1 MMKHPAQRP
10 LILWALCALGP
21 ALFLALFFFAPV
33 ADLLSLGVDELA
45 GSWAESGV
53 SGLIDQL
60 SRARAF
66 EALLTTLGLAFAGTI
81 LSITVGIPAAYVVYR
96 IRFRGQT
103 IVRFLIVFPFVLPTI
118 AVATAFRALYDSAG
132 LFGGLGLAGS
142 PVLIVLA
149 MMFFNISVIVRTVG
163 ASWSTL
169 NPNHEAAARTLGASP
184 ARAFLTV
191 TWPRLAPAV
200 YSASTLV
207 FLYCSTSYSLVM
219 ILGSTR
225 THTLETEIYRQ
236 TSQFL
241 NLGTA
246 ALLSLV
252 QVIVVV
258 IALIIS
264 HYVSKKA
271 TVADSYS
278 RFIAAPP
285 RITTRQIPLVAGVL
299 GIVTALIILPIVQ
312 VLIRSL
318 RRNGEFTLQN
328 YTDLFRPGAARSVD
342 FPIATTIGQS
352 LEAAVYATVIAV
364 VVGATVSLLVTRK
377 LRIHHETWQKITGIY
392 DALFIFPVGISSVT
406 LGFGMLV
413 ALGGSLAFISESP
426 LLLPLAQALVALPIL
441 IRTIVPML
449 MRTNRKL
456 YGPALTLGASPL
468 RAFFTV
474 EGPTLM
480 RALGVAAGFA
490 FAISIG
496 EFSAT
501 SFLVLQ
507 REPTLPVMIYH
518 LIGRAGAT
526 DQGMA
531 YAGTVFLCAI
541 TAIVMLIVEKL
552 SAVGAG
558 VGAGAAVGAGAGA
571 TTGANHS
578 THADAGATTLSLPL
592 TTKQPAT
599 TKEPR

>member
-1 MMKHPAQRP
+1 
-10 LILWALCALGP
+10 
-21 ALFLALFFFAPV
+21 
-33 ADLLSLGVDELA
+33 
-45 GSWAESGV
+45 
-53 SGLIDQL
+53 
-60 SRARAF
+60 
-66 EALLTTLGLAFAGTI
+66 
-81 LSITVGIPAAYVVYR
+81 
-96 IRFRGQT
+96 
-103 IVRFLIVFPFVLPTI
+103 
-118 AVATAFRALYDSAG
+118 
-132 LFGGLGLAGS
+132 
-142 PVLIVLA
+142 
-149 MMFFNISVIVRTVG
+149 
-163 ASWSTL
+163 
-169 NPNHEAAARTLGASP
+169 
-184 ARAFLTV
+184 
-191 TWPRLAPAV
+191 
-200 YSASTLV
+200 
-207 FLYCSTSYSLVM
+207 
-219 ILGSTR
+219 
-225 THTLETEIYRQ
+225 
-236 TSQFL
+236 
-241 NLGTA
+241 
-246 ALLSLV
+246 
-252 QVIVVV
+252 
-258 IALIIS
+258 
-264 HYVSKKA
+264 
-271 TVADSYS
+271 
-278 RFIAAPP
+278 
-285 RITTRQIPLVAGVL
+285 
-299 GIVTALIILPIVQ
+299 
-312 VLIRSL
+312 
-318 RRNGEFTLQN
+318 
-328 YTDLFRPGAARSVD
+328 
-342 FPIATTIGQS
+342 
-352 LEAAVYATVIAV
+352 
-364 VVGATVSLLVTRK
+364 
-377 LRIHHETWQKITGIY
+377 
-392 DALFIFPVGISSVT
+392 
-406 LGFGMLV
+406 MLV